1 VSATLTV
8 VLPRPQPS
16 PPPVGRLPRIVRL
29 LALAH
34 DIERRVRSGE
44 LDDFAAAARAYGLTR
59 ARVTQ
64 IVNLTLLAP
73 TLQEEILAMG
83 PVVEGRDTITERGL
97 RAVVAEPTWS
107 NQLRHWHGLLDGPR
121 VTRRGGDFDHAE
133 PVGATA
139 IAAPREEGRA
149 QERDDRQ
156 SDHC

>member
-1 VSATLTV
+1 MTATMTV
-8 VLPRPQPS
+8 ALPRPE
-16 PPPVGRLPRIVRL
+16 PPAAPVGRVPRIVRL

-83 PVVEGRDTITERGL
+83 PVNLGRDPITERTL
-97 RAVVAEPTWS
+97 RPIVAEAVWAR
-107 NQLRHWHGLLDGPR
+107 QIEVLE
-121 VTRRGGDFDHAE
+121 A
-133 PVGATA
+133 ATC
-139 IAAPREEGRA
+139 
-149 QERDDRQ
+149 
-156 SDHC
+156 H